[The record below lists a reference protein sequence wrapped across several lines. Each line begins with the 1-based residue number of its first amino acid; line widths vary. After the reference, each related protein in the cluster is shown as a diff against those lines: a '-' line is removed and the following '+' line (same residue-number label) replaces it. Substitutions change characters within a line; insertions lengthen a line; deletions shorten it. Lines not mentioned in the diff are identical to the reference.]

1 MERLPP
7 SHEALHSAEPA
18 GSVAAAVARLRALD
32 HRVTAPRRAVIEILA
47 RRADHLTIE
56 EIALAVGG
64 DEAHR
69 ATIYRT
75 VEVLADAGVL
85 SAFRDTNAPARFHLA
100 SLDDDSRHL
109 HARCRSCGRVV
120 ALPVE
125 VLADVADRAAAA
137 AGFVVDAQHSM
148 LVGRCRDCPGEPGSG
163 DGPEPG

>member
-1 MERLPP
+1 MERLPL

-18 GSVAAAVARLRALD
+18 GSVAAAITRLRALD

-47 RRADHLTIE
+47 RRPDHLTIE

-75 VEVLADAGVL
+75 VEVLAEAGVL
-85 SAFRDTNAPARFHLA
+85 STFRDANSPARFHLA

-109 HARCRSCGRVV
+109 HARCRACGRVV
-120 ALPVE
+120 ALPVD

-137 AGFVVDAQHSM
+137 TGFVVDVQNSV
-148 LVGRCRDCPGEPGSG
+148 LIGQCGNCPCEPGIRGAST
-163 DGPEPG
+163 PG